1 MKTFVIRTF
10 ALNILILVFTTM
22 LCNASI
28 EYNIDDTNIQKINII
43 VGIEPISDSSNCYS
57 FETQNKNEIRY
68 LIHYINSL
76 ELIDDGKNISGSDT
90 PIININLVYKDGTVK
105 KLGFVIFR
113 FYDENVNKQYAVS
126 NNGEFNI
133 LRLAYALKNKSF
145 NIMDNN
151 IGFEP
156 SEWAKQ
162 YIEQAI
168 NSNIVPKVNQINYT
182 GNINRQE
189 VCQLIYNYI
198 YDEYPK
204 ESLNNYILDPMIE
217 ALYDLGIINGK
228 TNSEFAAYDYITRE
242 EFAKILSRT
251 YSYLHKY
258 DAQNSDLTYLDK
270 DSISSYAVDDVK
282 KVTQL
287 GLMNGNE
294 NNEFEP
300 QKTITK
306 EEVIV
311 TLLRMSELK

>member
-1 MKTFVIRTF
+1 
-10 ALNILILVFTTM
+10 
-22 LCNASI
+22 
-28 EYNIDDTNIQKINII
+28 
-43 VGIEPISDSSNCYS
+43 
-57 FETQNKNEIRY
+57 
-68 LIHYINSL
+68 
-76 ELIDDGKNISGSDT
+76 
-90 PIININLVYKDGTVK
+90 
-105 KLGFVIFR
+105 
-113 FYDENVNKQYAVS
+113 
-126 NNGEFNI
+126 
-133 LRLAYALKNKSF
+133 
-145 NIMDNN
+145 MDNN
-151 IGFEP
+151 IEFEP

-168 NSNIVPKVNQINYT
+168 NNNIVPKVNQINYT
-182 GNINRQE
+182 GNISRQE

-228 TNSEFAAYDYITRE
+228 TNSEFAPYDYITRE

-251 YSYLHKY
+251 YSYLYK
-258 DAQNSDLTYLDK
+258 DNVQNSDLTYLDK

-287 GLMNGNE
+287 SLMNGNE

>member
-1 MKTFVIRTF
+1 MKMFVIRTF

-43 VGIEPISDSSNCYS
+43 VGIEPIGDSSNCYS

-76 ELIDDGKNISGSDT
+76 ELIYDGKNISGSDI

-151 IGFEP
+151 IEFEP

-168 NSNIVPKVNQINYT
+168 NNNIVPKVNQINYT
-182 GNINRQE
+182 GNISRQE

-228 TNSEFAAYDYITRE
+228 TNSEFAPYDYITRE

-251 YSYLHKY
+251 YSYLYK
-258 DAQNSDLTYLDK
+258 DNVQNSDLTYLE
-270 DSISSYAVDDVK
+270 
-282 KVTQL
+282 VTSK
-287 GLMNGNE
+287 N
-294 NNEFEP
+294 
-300 QKTITK
+300 
-306 EEVIV
+306 
-311 TLLRMSELK
+311 S